1 MIQEC
6 ERQNQWNESYTRGG
20 NICFYP
26 HEEVVR
32 FINRYIKKRVGIDEF
47 EDLSEDLNTMGT
59 NFRSLDL
66 GCGIGRHIRLLDEFG
81 LNPFGID
88 LSSKAIEKWFQSLG
102 RGDLVDKIKAGSI
115 VNIPYED
122 QSFDLC
128 VACEVFDSMERGIA
142 IQGLKEL
149 KRVLKSNGLVYM
161 DLIMDDQLGN
171 MDQIVDEGYE
181 KDTIQSYFTK
191 DSIKEFLGSEIQ
203 IVEFKIIMCADENGC
218 VFDKRAHIIG
228 CKN

>member
-1 MIQEC
+1 
-6 ERQNQWNESYTRGG
+6 
-20 NICFYP
+20 
-26 HEEVVR
+26 
-32 FINRYIKKRVGIDEF
+32 
-47 EDLSEDLNTMGT
+47 
-59 NFRSLDL
+59 
-66 GCGIGRHIRLLDEFG
+66 
-81 LNPFGID
+81 
-88 LSSKAIEKWFQSLG
+88 
-102 RGDLVDKIKAGSI
+102 
-115 VNIPYED
+115 
-122 QSFDLC
+122 
-128 VACEVFDSMERGIA
+128 MERGSA